1 MLSKAPV
8 TTILPV
14 IDMSRAREF
23 YERKLGLKPI
33 GFAADGNFVF
43 ACAGEATIALI
54 QKPDGTHAEH
64 TAISFE
70 VSDVVAEV
78 KELEKRGV
86 EARPSFAAVC
96 ELLTAPDPNLRGQG
110 MSLMFALYPEAFA
123 RIGKGASSADSPEV
137 WRERLAAAEG
147 EGSADCCI

>member
-54 QKPDGTHAEH
+54 QKPDGTHADQRLA
-64 TAISFE
+64 TGTNRCF
-70 VSDVVAEV
+70 
-78 KELEKRGV
+78 L
-86 EARPSFAAVC
+86 AVC
-96 ELLTAPDPNLRGQG
+96 VRIEVDRLEVEQLGQRARAVLV
-110 MSLMFALYPEAFA
+110 SHRSRRRYP
-123 RIGKGASSADSPEV
+123 
-137 WRERLAAAEG
+137 LAVK
-147 EGSADCCI
+147 

>member
-23 YERKLGLKPI
+23 YERKLGLKPM

-54 QKPDGTHAEH
+54 QKPDGTQAEH

-86 EARPSFAAVC
+86 VFEDYDLPGLKTVEHVCVLGSDRAAWFKDPEGNILCVHQSGA
-96 ELLTAPDPNLRGQG
+96 AP
-110 MSLMFALYPEAFA
+110 A
-123 RIGKGASSADSPEV
+123 
-137 WRERLAAAEG
+137 
-147 EGSADCCI
+147 

>member
-54 QKPDGTHAEH
+54 QKPDGTQAEH

-86 EARPSFAAVC
+86 VFEDYDLPGLKTIEHVC
-96 ELLTAPDPNLRGQG
+96 VLGSDRVAC
-110 MSLMFALYPEAFA
+110 
-123 RIGKGASSADSPEV
+123 SPE
-137 WRERLAAAEG
+137 RDAA
-147 EGSADCCI
+147 SRVP

>member
-86 EARPSFAAVC
+86 VFEDYDLPGLKTIEHVCVLGAQKAAWFQDPDGN
-96 ELLTAPDPNLRGQG
+96 LLCLHE
-110 MSLMFALYPEAFA
+110 MLPE
-123 RIGKGASSADSPEV
+123 PQPTP
-137 WRERLAAAEG
+137 
-147 EGSADCCI
+147 

>member
-54 QKPDGTHAEH
+54 QKPDGTQAEH

-86 EARPSFAAVC
+86 VFEDYDLPGLKTIEHVCVLGSDRVAWFKDTEGNILCVHQSGAAP
-96 ELLTAPDPNLRGQG
+96 A
-110 MSLMFALYPEAFA
+110 
-123 RIGKGASSADSPEV
+123 
-137 WRERLAAAEG
+137 
-147 EGSADCCI
+147 

>member
-54 QKPDGTHAEH
+54 QKPDGTQAEH

-78 KELEKRGV
+78 TELEKRGV
-86 EARPSFAAVC
+86 VFEDYDLPGLKTIEHVCVLGSDRVAWFKDTEGNILCVHQSGAAP
-96 ELLTAPDPNLRGQG
+96 A
-110 MSLMFALYPEAFA
+110 
-123 RIGKGASSADSPEV
+123 
-137 WRERLAAAEG
+137 
-147 EGSADCCI
+147 